1 MKRRLEPKFQVFVAF
16 DFDLFKLKKLYFA
29 YYLRYCSEILTHDV
43 NNIEYLFNSRIL
55 NAFNIVK
62 LL

>member
-1 MKRRLEPKFQVFVAF
+1 MTF
-16 DFDLFKLKKLYFA
+16 DFEPFKLKKLYFA
-29 YYLRYCSEILTHDV
+29 YYLRYCSAIFTHDV

-62 LL
+62 VL